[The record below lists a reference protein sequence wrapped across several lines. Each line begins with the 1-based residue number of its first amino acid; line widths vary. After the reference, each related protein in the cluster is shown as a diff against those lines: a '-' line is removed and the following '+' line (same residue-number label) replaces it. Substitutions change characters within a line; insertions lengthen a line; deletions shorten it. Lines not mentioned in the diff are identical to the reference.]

1 MSNQKYP
8 RFFGPKRPQQ
18 ADIAPDNTF
27 LLVDSNAFKRP
38 NVITVETLGN
48 VLKLKIN
55 ENLDSKN
62 VSTVQFMGLY
72 KDVSANPNKMPI
84 SPQLH
89 LSVDENYL
97 YVWVP
102 QIGRWKRMLLSSW
115 VSEVGD
121 KDPGQADL
129 LP

>member
-1 MSNQKYP
+1 MANQKYP
-8 RFFGPKRPQQ
+8 RFFGPKRPNQLDF
-18 ADIAPDNTF
+18 DIDNTF

-38 NVITVETLGN
+38 NVITVETLGK

-55 ENLDSKN
+55 VDLDSKN
-62 VSTVQFMGLY
+62 VSAVQYKGLDQ
-72 KDVSANPNKMPI
+72 DVSANPDKMPI
-84 SPQLH
+84 SPSLH

-115 VSEVGD
+115 VSEIGES
-121 KDPGQADL
+121 L
-129 LP
+129 